1 MLVFPAYD
9 GTLHDM
15 LQRGEIRTPV
25 MLKMIGQ
32 LLRALRILTTHHVL
46 HRDIKPR
53 NILVRD
59 NEPLVVCLSD
69 FGSGVFLAEE
79 LANGALKSGVCT
91 RGYEAPEMLWHRPY
105 GHPSDVWS
113 LGVVMIEA
121 AIGRHPFGYDATT
134 RQGVLRRIYDI
145 CIQPGA
151 PGAAQADKED
161 FATSHPSRQFR
172 ERQCPTCLTAISL
185 RNTPLTPILA
195 SMLKVH
201 AGSRASCGGLLE
213 THASFLY

>member
-1 MLVFPAYD
+1 M
-9 GTLHDM
+9 
-15 LQRGEIRTPV
+15 PV

-91 RGYEAPEMLWHRPY
+91 RGYEAPEMLWNLPY
-105 GHPSDVWS
+105 GCPADVWS
-113 LGVVMIEA
+113 LGVVMAETTT
-121 AIGRHPFGYDATT
+121 GNHPFCFDEAMT
-134 RQGVLRRIYDI
+134 RQKLLGRIYQS
-145 CIQPGA
+145 CIEPVSG
-151 PGAAQADKED
+151 GFDKWNKNQALNC
-161 FATSHPSRQFR
+161 R
-172 ERQCPTCLTAISL
+172 ERPRPECLANSMMRKGNQVFAPLVTC
-185 RNTPLTPILA
+185 
-195 SMLKVH
+195 MLKVDVS
-201 AGSRASCGGLLE
+201 GRASSSHLLDTYAE
-213 THASFLY
+213 LLH